1 MENISRM
8 VSASLAR
15 NGVEPS
21 FDHLRLE
28 WSRWFRCESSFSVL
42 LAPSKPGIFALGE
55 EVVSPGGDSKRMLA
69 LFHISETDDVG
80 MALGRLFLPGN
91 PLRERLDVVEGIGEQ
106 LHRIAADRPLD
117 PDSDRVEVTLGAG
130 TNRVLVKVDNGSQ
143 AWGFALRIY
152 DDEGLEALVRLGK
165 TDVPPLPEIDEQ
177 RRYRLRR
184 RHDYREIRHR
194 WQRRERAQH
203 RPGFLIATDRNRAA
217 DGLTSEPTRPAAP
230 TALAQRRK
238 DVIIPRS
245 A

>member
-55 EVVSPGGDSKRMLA
+55 EVVSPGGGSKRMLA

-91 PLRERLDVVEGIGEQ
+91 PLRERLDEGRCFARYTVIE
-106 LHRIAADRPLD
+106 
-117 PDSDRVEVTLGAG
+117 DSTQRQSAYKIFQRWMQQTAESVSGVG
-130 TNRVLVKVDNGSQ
+130 TEPSAPF
-143 AWGFALRIY
+143 AWGMEVQNK
-152 DDEGLEALVRLGK
+152 EGLAASRYAV
-165 TDVPPLPEIDEQ
+165 PLPS
-177 RRYRLRR
+177 
-184 RHDYREIRHR
+184 
-194 WQRRERAQH
+194 
-203 RPGFLIATDRNRAA
+203 GF
-217 DGLTSEPTRPAAP
+217 
-230 TALAQRRK
+230 
-238 DVIIPRS
+238 
-245 A
+245 